1 MDSANNAESTLD
13 WMKWLTPAPPSPE
26 AIAALQ
32 PGKELFIYGA
42 GSIASEVLVLLR
54 NQGVRVRAILDGNT
68 HRTHV
73 NDLVVLRPDDP
84 SITQADRAQ
93 VPVVFGI
100 FNAFVDT
107 IALRQRLTAQGWHH
121 VISFL
126 DLHAVFGRELG
137 DRYWLTGRGYP
148 QTHREAIVR
157 TDALWADETSRSL
170 YRKILRYRV
179 TGDDELLP
187 TPDPTHQYFLGDI
200 TGYPPS
206 PIRFV
211 DGGACTGDTIEQIA
225 ILRKEVA
232 ALALFE
238 PDPANFKTL
247 SQEARAWAAKGIPA
261 FAWPCGLYD
270 KTSLLSFS
278 PDRGAASGFSDD
290 GELTLPVAA
299 LDDVIAGFAPNLIK
313 LDIEGAERVALIG
326 GMETIKQYRPAL
338 AVCVYHRA
346 DDLWSLPAFVQ
357 STWSSYKLYLRLHQY
372 SGFDIVLYAVP
383 L

>member
-1 MDSANNAESTLD
+1 MPASNNAEATVD
-13 WMKWLTPAPPSPE
+13 WVKWLTPARLSPE
-26 AIAALQ
+26 VLAALQ
-32 PGKELFIYGA
+32 PGKEVFIYGA
-42 GSIASEVLVLLR
+42 GSIAAEVLVLLR
-54 NQGVRVRAILDGNT
+54 NHGVKVRAILDGNT
-68 HRTHV
+68 RRTHV
-73 NDLVVLRPDDP
+73 NDLDVLRPDDT
-84 SITQADRAQ
+84 SITQADRAE
-93 VPVVFGI
+93 VPVIFGI

-107 IALRQRLTAQGWHH
+107 VALRQCLTAQGWHQ

-137 DRYWLTGRGYP
+137 DRYWLTERGYP
-148 QTHREAIVR
+148 QTHHEAIAR

-179 TGDDELLP
+179 TGDGALLP
-187 TPDPTHQYFLGDI
+187 APDPAHQYFPGDI

-206 PIRFV
+206 PLRFV

-225 ILRKEVA
+225 VLGKEVA

-247 SQEARAWAAKGIPA
+247 SQGARTWAAKGIPA
-261 FAWPCGLYD
+261 FAWPCGLYE

-278 PDRGAASGFSDD
+278 PDRGAASGFTAD
-290 GELTLPVAA
+290 GKLTLPVAA

-313 LDIEGAERVALIG
+313 LDIEGAERAALIG
-326 GMETIKQYRPAL
+326 GMETIRHYRPAL
-338 AVCVYHRA
+338 SVCVYHRP
-346 DDLWSLPAFVQ
+346 DDLWSLPSFVQ
-357 STWSSYKLYLRLHQY
+357 STWSGYQLYLRLHQY